1 MNDLFQVGVHCG
13 FSTQQCNFKYHGTYY
28 NNGYV
33 AMWHDVLNLKR
44 QALRERIEP
53 NDSVINL
60 SYKWDILLKA
70 NYSQWVTL
78 NSIQIMVWHKKEFL
92 SSRPHDAKE
101 SEEENQPTTP
111 PLKSL

>member
-1 MNDLFQVGVHCG
+1 
-13 FSTQQCNFKYHGTYY
+13 
-28 NNGYV
+28 
-33 AMWHDVLNLKR
+33 MWHDVLNLKR